1 MKFSGKFSVSCSS
14 YTYDAYVVWH
24 SSFEEKFSNFS
35 RFTHTPIPLG
45 WWQELLQEYLLFMQ
59 NAISHAQLNVL
70 KRIIAMWTST
80 SDLIGTCACVQEV
93 QFKWILVADLG
104 FFGNVSTPVTFEMHL
119 SRRVWALLRQ
129 VKTNSLFFSRWM
141 FISDRDGI
149 INLHQV
155 PTSQQAAD
163 IDDNRPMA
171 LPWPFF
177 SVLRRLYQHRLR
189 PGLSLPTL
197 LLYSAWLNDIGHECE
212 FRKHDCLMHVGMVV
226 LKAFDDDTR
235 MWTRQQSSLLD
246 KKWWRVPSCV
256 LLAYLFFQAFPCG
269 CGRR

>member
-1 MKFSGKFSVSCSS
+1 MLTWCATAALKESFQTFPDLLIRRYSWDDHRNSCKSTCCS
-14 YTYDAYVVWH
+14 CRMPFHMH
-24 SSFEEKFSNFS
+24 SLMS
-35 RFTHTPIPLG
+35 LDG
-45 WWQELLQEYLLFMQ
+45 LLRCQ
-59 NAISHAQLNVL
+59 
-70 KRIIAMWTST
+70 TSAA
-80 SDLIGTCACVQEV
+80 DLIGTCACAQEV

-104 FFGNVSTPVTFEMHL
+104 FSWHVSTPVTFEMHL
-119 SRRVWALLRQ
+119 SRRAHGHFSGRSKQ
-129 VKTNSLFFSRWM
+129 IHFFSRWM

-197 LLYSAWLNDIGHECE
+197 LLYSA
-212 FRKHDCLMHVGMVV
+212 
-226 LKAFDDDTR
+226 
-235 MWTRQQSSLLD
+235 
-246 KKWWRVPSCV
+246 
-256 LLAYLFFQAFPCG
+256 
-269 CGRR
+269 